1 MKLFIAG
8 IRITNA
14 PHNPLLKAQYIIDSL
29 PQIIRDAKNT
39 VGIDVVTM
47 IVLSE
52 YELTTNSITKKLKND
67 CLRLLHEAVK
77 KYKNVI
83 LIPGSLSSYQQLS
96 DYSNMEAKKKKILD
110 NYMNN
115 YPRFTING
123 RGNQFFI
130 DRKYTKS
137 YQDALHQLSAVNIG
151 EKFCLQNSAYILS
164 SDSNDILKHKKSS
177 PFKEKT
183 KVQTLQPSRYLY
195 EIDKDNSI
203 KFLTINSQQLGIHLI
218 ICREHCMPMDN
229 EIKSNPPA
237 IEVVVSN
244 TISTYKEFLYGAVN
258 VHMDASAGLKV
269 YINNKHPKLTL
280 FNAIKAGTYII
291 HARVK
296 TPVKSNT
303 TLTYFNSDFT
313 SASKPIYILEHG
325 LSPLHCAV
333 LTNKES
339 IATHLLDN
347 GANPDSIDND
357 LNTPAHFAAENDN
370 ENIFSMLVK
379 ANQEVVNTKNKYGD
393 TPITIANFRKSARC
407 TEFLLKNIINPSL
420 TQHLTST
427 TTKDHTQQVITK
439 GVKLEPDQDH
449 ASETGNTNT
458 LPSHEKTNIK
468 KATRTSFANAMNFWK
483 SKEAVAIKNES
494 SNHHHSKFNIN
505 FYNTRSSLF

>member
-1 MKLFIAG
+1 MIEKGLMKLFIAG

-52 YELTTNSITKKLKND
+52 YELTTNSITNQLKNN

-110 NYMNN
+110 NYMNH

-123 RGNQFFI
+123 RSNQFFI

-137 YQDALHQLSAVNIG
+137 YQDALQQLSAVNIG
-151 EKFCLQNSAYILS
+151 EKFCLQNSAYILF

-183 KVQTLQPSRYLY
+183 KVQTFQPSRYLY

-203 KFLTINSQQLGIHLI
+203 KFLTINGQPLGIHLI

-229 EIKSNPPA
+229 EIKSNPPT

-244 TISTYKEFLYGAVN
+244 TINTYKEFLYGAVN
-258 VHMDASAGLKV
+258 VHMDDSAGLKV
-269 YINNKHPKLTL
+269 YINKKHPKLSL
-280 FNAIKAGTYII
+280 FNAVKAGTYTI
-291 HARVK
+291 HAGVK
-296 TPVKSNT
+296 TPAKSNT

-347 GANPDSIDND
+347 GANPDSLDND

-370 ENIFSMLVK
+370 ENIFSALVK
-379 ANQEVVNTKNKYGD
+379 ANQAVINAKNKYGD
-393 TPITIANFRKSARC
+393 TPLTIANFRKSKRC
-407 TEFLLKNIINPSL
+407 SEFLLKSIINSSP
-420 TQHLTST
+420 TQHSTSKT
-427 TTKDHTQQVITK
+427 IKDNTQQVITK
-439 GVKLEPDQDH
+439 GIELDQDH
-449 ASETGNTNT
+449 TSETGNTNT
-458 LPSHEKTNIK
+458 LPTHEKMNIK
-468 KATRTSFANAMNFWK
+468 KATRTSFSNAMNFWK
-483 SKEAVAIKNES
+483 SKETAAIKNENS
-494 SNHHHSKFNIN
+494 HHHHF
-505 FYNTRSSLF
+505 TLR